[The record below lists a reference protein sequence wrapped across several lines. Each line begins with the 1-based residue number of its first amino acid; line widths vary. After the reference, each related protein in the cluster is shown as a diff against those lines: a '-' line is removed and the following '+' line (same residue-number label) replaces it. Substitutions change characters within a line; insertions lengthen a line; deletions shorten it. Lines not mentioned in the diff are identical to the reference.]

1 MPATGVAMPLGKHQV
16 LVCEGALRIPE
27 AKRTIEIAVSLIG
40 PAPLQVVRGES
51 QGQQFAPITERAW
64 QSPSLYWATE
74 AVFALAGL
82 RPGPAVFRFAVAGTG
97 PITGIDVYEL
107 SAR

>member
-1 MPATGVAMPLGKHQV
+1 MPATGVAMPLGENEV
-16 LVCEGALRIPE
+16 RVCEGALRIRE
-27 AKRTIEIAVSLIG
+27 AKQAIEIAVSLMG

-51 QGQQFAPITERAW
+51 QGRQFAPIAQRAW

-82 RPGPAVFRFAVAGTG
+82 RSGPDVFRFAVAGTG
-97 PITGIDVYEL
+97 PITGIDVYEQ